1 MRKFALMALA
11 AALLLFPQLAMAQAQ
26 PQAPLLPQVQAQ
38 VQAQAQKV
46 GDVFGLTANQ
56 VLAIGVGAVGGVII
70 AEAVHITAI
79 LGAVVGGALG
89 NWWYAQNSSELAAAV
104 KR

>member
-1 MRKFALMALA
+1 MREFALIALA
-11 AALLLFPQLAMAQAQ
+11 AALLLVPQMAMAQAQ
-26 PQAPLLPQVQAQ
+26 PQAPLLLQ

-70 AEAVHITAI
+70 AEAVHATAI
-79 LGAVVGGALG
+79 LGAIVGGALG
-89 NWWYAQNSSELAAAV
+89 NWWYAQNSADLAATV
-104 KR
+104 KK

>member
-1 MRKFALMALA
+1 MRKLALLVLA
-11 AALLLFPQLAMAQAQ
+11 AALFFLPQAAMAQAQ
-26 PQAPLLPQVQAQ
+26 PQAPLMPQVQAQ

-56 VLAIGVGAVGGVII
+56 VLYIGAGAIGGLVLAEALHVAGVIGAV
-70 AEAVHITAI
+70 A
-79 LGAVVGGALG
+79 GGALG
-89 NWWYAQNSSELAAAV
+89 NWWYAQNETSLL

>member
-38 VQAQAQKV
+38 AQKV

-70 AEAVHITAI
+70 AEALHITAI

-89 NWWYAQNSSELAAAV
+89 NWWYAQNNTELAAVA
-104 KR
+104 KK

>member
-1 MRKFALMALA
+1 MRKLALLVLA
-11 AALLLFPQLAMAQAQ
+11 AALFLLPQAAMAQAQ
-26 PQAPLLPQVQAQ
+26 PQAPLMPQVQAQ

-56 VLAIGVGAVGGVII
+56 VLYIGAGAIGGLVV
-70 AEAVHITAI
+70 AEAMHVAAVIGAI
-79 LGAVVGGALG
+79 AGGALG
-89 NWWYAQNSSELAAAV
+89 TWWYAQNETSLL